1 MKENN
6 TAQPGGCGNG
16 SFITRAAYSP
26 DLSIQADNWV
36 STDKEIGFR
45 TKQDIEDSLSQ
56 AYRGAHISTCECIHT
71 WAVGEGTGPAAW
83 TRLCDLHSG
92 SFCLLMGLGPI

>member
-1 MKENN
+1 MEV
-6 TAQPGGCGNG
+6 
-16 SFITRAAYSP
+16 SSP
-26 DLSIQADNWV
+26 ELPILLTSASRQI
-36 STDKEIGFR
+36 IGFR

-71 WAVGEGTGPAAW
+71 WAVGEGTSPAAW
-83 TRLCDLHSG
+83 TWLCDLHSG